1 MWMQVWFILG
11 YPCRTFEDMLIHAF
25 YKLSISTSK
34 RLALNTPLT
43 KKQKFKIVDVVIE
56 IVLGKLV

>member
-1 MWMQVWFILG
+1 
-11 YPCRTFEDMLIHAF
+11 MLIHAF

-34 RLALNTPLT
+34 RLALNTLLT